1 MTLHSCDHRMKVGEV
16 YNYID
21 MQDELA
27 KISEQYR
34 ELSGGVTE
42 RQKTL
47 ARITDELETVKQEME
62 ERGSS
67 MTDGSKSI

>member
-1 MTLHSCDHRMKVGEV
+1 
-16 YNYID
+16 

-67 MTDGSKSI
+67 MTDGSKNTNII

>member
-1 MTLHSCDHRMKVGEV
+1 
-16 YNYID
+16 

>member
-1 MTLHSCDHRMKVGEV
+1 
-16 YNYID
+16 

-34 ELSGGVTE
+34 EVNGGVME
-42 RQKTL
+42 RQRTL
-47 ARITDELETVKQEME
+47 ARLTDELETVKQEME

-67 MTDGSKSI
+67 MTDGSEYDSIAVRLRIQV